1 MKNKIIFAAA
11 ECAPFAKVGGLAD
24 VIGSLPKALKE
35 IEVDVSI
42 VLPFYDSIEPIK
54 TKIIKRNIEI
64 FFNQKKETFD
74 LHQTFLPESDVPLFL
89 IKKNK
94 FFRGGIYS
102 DQGKSVQEK
111 DFEATR
117 FFFFMQTVTEVARL
131 VQAKTIHCHDWQ
143 TSLIPLL
150 IKQKSQK
157 IKTIL
162 TIHNIAHQGV
172 FDSSLI
178 NQKLETKLE
187 GKINCLRNGI
197 NNTDFVT
204 TVSSGYAKEILSP
217 EFGFGLEKDLKKRKK
232 DLYGIINGIDDDYF
246 NPEKDSFIA
255 QKYSL
260 ESLADKKKNKEYLQ
274 KKFFKKHNDQTVVIG
289 MVSRIAEQ
297 KGFDLIEKIFP
308 SLVKKNIQ
316 LIILGKGLDR
326 YEKFLINQ
334 QKKHPEKIHAEINF
348 DEKLAHQI
356 YAGSDLFL
364 MPSFFEPC
372 GLGQMIALKYGTIPI
387 VRETG
392 GLKDTVQPTTGFL
405 FKEYD
410 AKKLLKEIEKALAI
424 FKNQKKW
431 QKIQKKGMSQD
442 FSWKNSAK
450 KYLKIYNL

>member
-24 VIGSLPKALKE
+24 VVGSLPKALKE
-35 IEVDVSI
+35 IGADVSV
-42 VLPFYDSIEPIK
+42 VLPFYDSIESIK
-54 TKIIKRNIEI
+54 TKVIKKNVEI

-74 LHQTFLPESDVPLFL
+74 LHQTFLPESDVPLL
-89 IKKNK
+89 LVKKNK
-94 FFRGGIYS
+94 FFKGGIYS
-102 DQGKSVQEK
+102 DQGKSAQEK

-117 FFFFMQTVTEVARL
+117 FFFFMQAVIEVAHL
-131 VQAKTIHCHDWQ
+131 IQAKTIHCHDWQ

-150 IKQKSQK
+150 VKQK

-162 TIHNIAHQGV
+162 TIHNIAHQGA
-172 FDSSLI
+172 FESFLI
-178 NQKLETKLE
+178 NQKLGTKLE

-197 NNTDFVT
+197 NNADFVT
-204 TVSSGYAKEILSP
+204 TVSPGYAKEILTP
-217 EFGFGLEKDLKKRKK
+217 EFGFGLEKDLKRRRK

-246 NPEKDSFIA
+246 NPETDPFIT

-260 ESLADKKKNKEYLQ
+260 GSLVDKKKNKEYLQ
-274 KKFFKKHNDQTVVIG
+274 KKFFKKTNSQTVVIG

-308 SLVKKNIQ
+308 DLIKKNIQ
-316 LIILGKGLDR
+316 LIVLGKGLDR
-326 YEKFLINQ
+326 YEKFLIDQ
-334 QKKHPEKIHAEINF
+334 QKKSPEKVYAKIDF

-356 YAGSDLFL
+356 YAGSDIFL

-372 GLGQMIALKYGTIPI
+372 GLGQMIALKYGTVPI
-387 VRETG
+387 VREIG
-392 GLKDTVQPTTGFL
+392 GLKDTVQTTTGFL

-410 AKKLLKEIEKALAI
+410 AKKLLREIEKALLV
-424 FKNQKKW
+424 FKNQEKW

-450 KYLKIYNL
+450 EYLKIYNL